1 MEKDILWFNVSV
13 DDVAVVEN
21 LVACAEV
28 PKEAPDE
35 FFGAVV
41 VVVDVLLKGAPI
53 AIFHDEVEIVLAGD
67 LQFKAVD

>member
-41 VVVDVLLKGAPI
+41 VVVDVLLECASI
-53 AIFHDEVEIVLAGD
+53 AVFHDKVEIVFAGY
-67 LQFKAVD
+67 LHFEAVD